1 MAQLTRDQIV
11 SEGQLLAGRDDNAT
25 ASASWLQRW
34 LDSVAAS
41 WTWPILQAEAVG
53 IALSSGATS
62 LVLGGGSGGIT
73 PKMLKIL
80 DNVHLYN
87 SAKTLKRRIRIR
99 HQLSQPFERMADTT
113 VNVGTPS
120 SARIFTSA
128 LGVWT
133 LYFDVVPDADYLLT
147 IPYMTLPVAMSAG
160 SDVPWYPNDET
171 MVQVVAFKNH
181 EFYDGKDAPVTQA
194 AQQMLAS
201 LVANDRIRY
210 GSVTGINDN
219 LILDPTR
226 FRTKR

>member
-1 MAQLTRDQIV
+1 MAQLTRDEIV

-25 ASASWLQRW
+25 ASAAWLQRW

-41 WTWPILQAEAVG
+41 WTWPLLQAESVD
-53 IALSSGATS
+53 IALASGATS
-62 LVLGGGSGGIT
+62 LVLGSGNGGIT
-73 PKMLKIL
+73 PKILKIL

-87 SAKTLKRRIRIR
+87 SAKTIKRRIRIK
-99 HQLSQPFERMADTT
+99 HQLSQPYERMADTSI
-113 VNVGTPS
+113 NVGTPTS
-120 SARIFTSA
+120 VRIFNTS

-133 LYFDVVPDADYLLT
+133 LYFDVVPDAAYLLT
-147 IPYMTLPVAMSAG
+147 IPHIYLPVALTSG

-194 AQQMLAS
+194 AQMALAA
-201 LVANDRIRY
+201 LVTNDRIRF
-210 GSVTGINDN
+210 GSVSGINDN

-226 FRTKR
+226 FRVKR

>member
-25 ASASWLQRW
+25 ASNAWLQRW

-41 WTWPILQAEAVG
+41 WSWPILQQEAAG
-53 IALSSGATS
+53 IALAQGATS

-73 PKMLKIL
+73 PKMIKIL
-80 DNVHLYN
+80 DNVYLYN
-87 SAKTLKRRIRIR
+87 AAKTIRRRIRIR
-99 HQLSQPFERMADTT
+99 HQLSEPTERTSDTA

-120 SARIFTSA
+120 SARIFTSTF
-128 LGVWT
+128 GVWT
-133 LYFDVVPDADYLLT
+133 FYFDVVPVDPYLLT
-147 IPYMTLPVAMSAG
+147 IPYIILPDAISSGSSA
-160 SDVPWYPNDET
+160 PWYPNDET

-181 EFYDGKDAPVTQA
+181 EFYDGKESPVTIA
-194 AQQMLAS
+194 AQQMLS
-201 LVANDRIRY
+201 GLVASDRTRY

-226 FRTKR
+226 FRAKR

>member
-25 ASASWLQRW
+25 ASAAWLQRW

-41 WTWPILQAEAVG
+41 WTWPLLQTEAVG
-53 IALSSGATS
+53 IALASGATS

-73 PKMLKIL
+73 LKMLKIL

-99 HQLSQPFERMADTT
+99 HQLSQPYERMADTSI
-113 VNVGTPS
+113 NVGTPS
-120 SARIFTSA
+120 SARIFATS

-147 IPYMTLPVAMSAG
+147 VPHLALPAALSSG
-160 SDVPWYPNDET
+160 SDVPWYPND
-171 MVQVVAFKNH
+171 
-181 EFYDGKDAPVTQA
+181 
-194 AQQMLAS
+194 
-201 LVANDRIRY
+201 
-210 GSVTGINDN
+210 
-219 LILDPTR
+219 
-226 FRTKR
+226 